1 MADDMA
7 SIATVT
13 ESVIQQLEALGVTN
27 LNASKKMGILEK
39 QQLKLT
45 TALKKNPIM
54 GIVSSLAGMAKA
66 VSNVSK
72 SAGNHSAMTKKQNE
86 ELNESMTA
94 FQKLTAGMLFFG
106 GVGKMNNKI
115 LSKTNNIFTRLA
127 TRVFSLLSIFLIVGF
142 ALAAL
147 AIAFEGANSP
157 LLTFTDDMGFVH
169 DAMQGLVL
177 VLTGEGDEDGL
188 AALFDILAI
197 SVLAAAAAFVV
208 LNGSA
213 ALVIGALVAVAGT
226 YQLVKNETDNTVI
239 ATMAAIA
246 VFMVLVG
253 TILIVKGV
261 MAAMAAGTA
270 IAITGTVGAILAGI
284 GLIVGGVAMLWAF
297 IQGTG
302 NTFIDWVIGIVGT
315 LLLYGGLVL
324 IFGATIPVAIVA
336 GLVFIVAIV
345 IKYWEQIKAFFVGIF
360 DFLFDWGATIF
371 YGALAGLGMLFGGIV
386 ALITGAIGLV
396 VGLIVGV
403 FTMLFDL
410 GASFARDVIFGGG
423 SLIDWFVSIPSVLWN
438 GFKRGFKMVFNGVM
452 GIYNDFAELMKF
464 DIPDWVPVVGGK
476 TFQLPKVPMLAKGGI
491 VNSPTLAMIGEDGPE
506 AVVPLSRK
514 NNPQGIG
521 LGGGGGVTVNI
532 NVGGVTDRTDK
543 KQLAKEIGDL
553 IRAEMARSG
562 RSGGN
567 RRSAV

>member
-1 MADDMA
+1 MA

-72 SAGNHSAMTKKQNE
+72 SAGNHSAMTKEQNE
-86 ELNESMTA
+86 ELNKSMTA

-127 TRVFSLLSIFLIVGF
+127 TRVFALLSIFLIVGF

-157 LLTFTDDMGFVH
+157 LLTFTEDMGFVH
-169 DAMQGLVL
+169 DAVQGLVL
-177 VLTGEGDEDGL
+177 VLTGEGDEEGL

-197 SVLAAAAAFVV
+197 SVLAAAVAFTVLTASASLVLGAFV
-208 LNGSA
+208 A
-213 ALVIGALVAVAGT
+213 AVGI
-226 YQLVKNETDNTVI
+226 YQLVKNETDNITV
-239 ATMAAIA
+239 ATLAAIS
-246 VFMVLVG
+246 VFMMFVG
-253 TILIVKGV
+253 MILIVKTTIAGAAASSAV
-261 MAAMAAGTA
+261 MMMGA
-270 IAITGTVGAILAGI
+270 VGAVIAGI
-284 GLIVGGVAMLWAF
+284 GIVIGGVAMIWTF

-302 NTFIDWVIGIVGT
+302 NTFLDWVIGIVGT
-315 LLLYGGLVL
+315 IL
-324 IFGATIPVAIVA
+324 IFVGLLIAGVAIIPAAIVA
-336 GLVFIVAIV
+336 GVVFIIALV
-345 IKYWEQIKAFFVGIF
+345 IKYWDEIVGFLGDALDWLIGF
-360 DFLFDWGATIF
+360 GAFLFYIIIG
-371 YGALAGLGMLFGGIV
+371 GLGYLFGGILAIV
-386 ALITGAIGLV
+386 VGAIGLV
-396 VGLIVGV
+396 LGVIVGV
-403 FTMLFDL
+403 VNALVEL
-410 GASFARDVIFGGG
+410 GLSFYNDVIKGGG
-423 SLIDWFVSIPSVLWN
+423 SLVDWFISIPGTIKN
-438 GFKRGFKMVFNGVM
+438 GFITGFKQVFNAVA
-452 GIYNDFAELMKF
+452 GIYNDFAKHMKF
-464 DIPDWVPVVGGK
+464 DIPNWVPIVGGK
-476 TFQLPKVPMLAKGGI
+476 TFKLPQVPMLAKGGI

-562 RSGGN
+562 NSGGN

>member
-72 SAGNHSAMTKKQNE
+72 SAGNHSAMTKEQNE
-86 ELNESMTA
+86 ELNKSMTA

-157 LLTFTDDMGFVH
+157 LLTFTEDMGFVH
-169 DAMQGLVL
+169 DAVQGLVL
-177 VLTGEGDEDGL
+177 VLTGEGDEEGL

-197 SVLAAAAAFVV
+197 SVLATAVAFTV
-208 LNGSA
+208 LSA
-213 ALVIGALVAVAGT
+213 SVSLVIGAFVAAAGA
-226 YQLVKNETDNTVI
+226 YQLVRNETDNTTI
-239 ATMAAIA
+239 ATMSAIA

-261 MAAMAAGTA
+261 MAALAAGTA
-270 IAITGTVGAILAGI
+270 IAITGTVGAIIGGI
-284 GLIVGGVAMLWAF
+284 GLIIGGIAMLWAF

-302 NTFIDWVIGIVGT
+302 NTFIDFVIGIVGT
-315 LLLYGGLVL
+315 ILLYGGLVL
-324 IFGATIPVAIVA
+324 IFGATIPVAIAA
-336 GLVFIVAIV
+336 GLAFIIAII
-345 IKYWEQIKAFFVGIF
+345 IKYWDEITGFLGDAWDWLKGFGA
-360 DFLFDWGATIF
+360 FLFFSIIG
-371 YGALAGLGMLFGGIV
+371 GLGYLIGGV
-386 ALITGAIGLV
+386 VFLVTGVIGV
-396 VGLIVGV
+396 VFGLIVGIV
-403 FTMLFDL
+403 NGIVEVGL
-410 GASFARDVIFGGG
+410 SFYNDVIKGGD
-423 SLIDWFVSIPSVLWN
+423 SLIDWFISIPGTMWK
-438 GFKRGFKMVFNGVM
+438 GFKTGFFQILNGIL
-452 GIYNDFAELMKF
+452 GLYNDFADLMVF

-476 TFQLPKVPMLAKGGI
+476 EFKLPKIPMLAKGGI

-562 RSGGN
+562 NSGGN